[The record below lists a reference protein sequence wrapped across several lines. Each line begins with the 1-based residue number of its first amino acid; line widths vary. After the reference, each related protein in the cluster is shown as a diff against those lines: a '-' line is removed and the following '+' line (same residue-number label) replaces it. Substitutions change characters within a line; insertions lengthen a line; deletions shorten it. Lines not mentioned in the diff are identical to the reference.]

1 MIDFPV
7 DGTPSKGCSNAN
19 HCGTS
24 PHRARCR
31 AASSTPSFYW
41 EREIGFTAFA
51 VRSPSNPA
59 FEPNRTLG
67 KGDEGVGA
75 YARCQVCEYQA
86 DRSVRAA
93 SAFPFRQ
100 SIGAPPLHIDPPLT
114 IGPPSID
121 ARRARSSQARHC
133 TPQSQDYFL
142 EAPKQRQLIADAS
155 NHATC
160 IGVTQRSYPAVCGR
174 YFDDDLSL
182 QIAES
187 ITSNSA
193 TCRLL

>member
-7 DGTPSKGCSNAN
+7 DGAPSNGCSNAN

-31 AASSTPSFYW
+31 AASSTPSFHW
-41 EREIGFTAFA
+41 EREMGFTAFA
-51 VRSPSNPA
+51 VRSASNPG
-59 FEPNRTLG
+59 FEPNRTLE
-67 KGDEGVGA
+67 KGDDDVGA
-75 YARCQVCEYQA
+75 YARRQVCEYQA
-86 DRSVRAA
+86 DCSVRAA
-93 SAFPFRQ
+93 SAFPFQQ
-100 SIGAPPLHIDPPLT
+100 SIRAPRLHIDPPLT

-121 ARRARSSQARHC
+121 ARRARSSQARRC

-142 EAPKQRQLIADAS
+142 EAPKQRELIGDAS
-155 NHATC
+155 DHAAC

-174 YFDDDLSL
+174 CFDDDLSS